1 MLKGST
7 SKLYLSTVLESM
19 HMLHAIATEEAD
31 KGLSVQF
38 TVVTNL
44 STHRPTTSISPTEVA
59 PKPKEPRVTCSGHAQ
74 AGQVSVLV
82 CVCVCVCVCVWEG
95 VGVGGYFD
103 RHHPSETM
111 HMM

>member
-1 MLKGST
+1 MEMLKGST

-31 KGLSVQF
+31 KALSVQF

-82 CVCVCVCVCVWEG
+82 CVCVCVCVWE
-95 VGVGGYFD
+95 GVGGYFD